1 MYTLVILV
9 LTSVNVL
16 CLQNVVFNFE
26 KGSDSQ
32 YNSSSDSH
40 NPIKNF
46 LYSKIFT
53 WPHLGKF
60 QLTPEHYL
68 VKTWISHLHYKRI
81 FGKKWLRLKLPLSTY
96 CVPSCLKNPYS
107 RSWNIRL
114 NNFEANWTQIYH
126 MPIKVLFG
134 VARLFYH

>member
-1 MYTLVILV
+1 MLILISI
-9 LTSVNVL
+9 SVQ
-16 CLQNVVFNFE
+16 CLQNVVFSFE
-26 KGSDSQ
+26 KGSNNQD
-32 YNSSSDSH
+32 NSSSDSH
-40 NPIKNF
+40 NPRKNF
-46 LYSKIFT
+46 LFSKMFNC
-53 WPHLGKF
+53 PHLGKF
-60 QLTPEHYL
+60 QFTPERYW

-81 FGKKWLRLKLPLSTY
+81 FGKKWLRLKLSLSIY